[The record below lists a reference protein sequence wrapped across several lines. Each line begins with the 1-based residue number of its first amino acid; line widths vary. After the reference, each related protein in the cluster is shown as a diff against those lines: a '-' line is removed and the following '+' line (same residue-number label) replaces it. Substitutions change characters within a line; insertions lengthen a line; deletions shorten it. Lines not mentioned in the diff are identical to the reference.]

1 MDPQQRDLF
10 KQAVFRGAP
19 LPADWPADFA
29 IITAY
34 DPDGRSAPPEVNRAA
49 DESLEAELRA
59 AGHRLHRITGG
70 SADGVHLE
78 PGWGVP
84 IGLPGAVEYGRRYRQ
99 LAVFYIQGG
108 GLKLVDCA
116 DGSVEDL
123 GRSFRAV

>member
-1 MDPQQRDLF
+1 MTSEQRALF
-10 KQAVFRGAP
+10 QQAVFRSAP

-34 DPDGRSAPPEVNRAA
+34 DPDGLPTTMELNRAA
-49 DESLEAELRA
+49 DEALESELRA
-59 AGHRLHRITGG
+59 AGYRLHRITGG

-108 GLKLVDCA
+108 GLNLVDCA
-116 DGSVEDL
+116 DGASADL
-123 GRSFRAV
+123 GRPFRAL